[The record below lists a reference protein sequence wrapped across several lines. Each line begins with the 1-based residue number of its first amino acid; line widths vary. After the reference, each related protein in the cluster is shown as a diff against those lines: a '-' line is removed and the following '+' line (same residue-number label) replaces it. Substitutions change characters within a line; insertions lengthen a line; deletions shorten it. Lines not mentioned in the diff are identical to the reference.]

1 MAWSGLELYQGN
13 CLEKIMSR
21 LYPGNYV
28 EEIISRFS
36 HYIKKWSGQVSQE
49 LYQENYIEANFELY
63 MTTRW
68 WSLKL

>member
-1 MAWSGLELYQGN
+1 
-13 CLEKIMSR
+13 MSR